1 MALFR
6 PTRRDLIG
14 SVPLLAGAA
23 ALPTPLVAATLASD
37 PFNFLVVGDWGRNG
51 STNQLLVARRMGEVA
66 AKVGSR
72 FTVSTGDN
80 FYKLGVSST
89 TDSQWRKSFTDVYTH
104 DALQTPWYAVLG
116 NHDYGGNVRA
126 QIDRTGTGPW
136 VMDALW
142 YERTP
147 AQIGHPDIHLF
158 FINTVV
164 WLGKE
169 SFPYKWLGSDIGKED
184 QEAQIE
190 WLTSKLRGSTARY
203 KFVFGHHGIYSI
215 GPHGGKMRMKE
226 LDDILRKYR
235 VTAYVNGHD
244 HCLYHISRDGMH
256 YICSGAGSQ
265 ILDDYRGGPVFTDP
279 AGKLTG
285 CALPVFCDSR
295 TRAEVFPWWHAHL
308 AEPGFAE
315 FQIASGGPRF
325 TFHGVAGPLYDYD
338 WSRAASG

>member
-6 PTRRDLIG
+6 PTRRELIG
-14 SVPLLAGAA
+14 SIPLLAGAA
-23 ALPTPLVAATLASD
+23 ALPAPLVAATLAPE

-51 STNQLLVARRMGEVA
+51 SPNQVEVARRMGEVA
-66 AKVGSR
+66 AASDSR

-80 FYKLGVSST
+80 FYKLGVSSV
-89 TDSQWRKSFTDVYTH
+89 TDSQWAKSFTNVYTH
-104 DALQTPWYAVLG
+104 PALQKPWYAVLG
-116 NHDYGGNVRA
+116 NHDYGGRVQA

-136 VMDALW
+136 VMDNLW
-142 YERTP
+142 YERRP
-147 AQIGHPDIHLF
+147 DQIGHPDVHLF

-169 SFPYKWLGSDIGKED
+169 SFPFKWLGSDIGKDD

-190 WLTSKLRGSTARY
+190 WLTEKLGASTARY

-215 GPHGGKMRMKE
+215 GPHGGKMRMKD
-226 LDDILRKYR
+226 LDDVLRKHR

-244 HCLYHISRDGMH
+244 HCLYHISRDGLH

-265 ILDDYRGGPVFTDP
+265 ILDDYKGGPVFVDP
-279 AGKLTG
+279 AGGRSG
-285 CALPVFCDSR
+285 CVLPVFCDATSR
-295 TRAEVFPWWHAHL
+295 GELFPYWHRHL

-315 FQIASGGPRF
+315 FEIGSSGPRF
-325 TFHGVAGPLYDYD
+325 RFHGRTGVPYGYVGL
-338 WSRAASG
+338 